1 MMYMDTIIFTLIP
14 QLTKITRSLN
24 QVAVDEKLAIDTIW
38 YLNYYSIQDIPN
50 LNIMLL
56 QNRKLKD
63 LNPFVI

>member
-24 QVAVDEKLAIDTIW
+24 QVTVDEKLAIDTIW

>member
-24 QVAVDEKLAIDTIW
+24 QVTVDEKLTIDTIW
-38 YLNYYSIQDIPN
+38 YLNHYSIQDIPN
-50 LNIMLL
+50 LNTMPL

-63 LNPFVI
+63 LNPFII

>member
-24 QVAVDEKLAIDTIW
+24 QVTVDEKLTIDTIW
-38 YLNYYSIQDIPN
+38 YLNCYSIQDIPN
-50 LNIMLL
+50 LNTMPL

-63 LNPFVI
+63 LNPFII